1 MLRRVL
7 APRQQGCCKGL
18 PGVFRRYAPRID
30 GAGGATGGHDA
41 NQGHRVDKL
50 KPSVAFGRGLLQR
63 SRQHRRRPFHV
74 GVLAPTSGA
83 MGLLGPCALAC
94 AALARDTWNA
104 QGGLDGREVR
114 LTLLN
119 SSETNAELDDAVRDL
134 VDGGEVDALVALSN
148 TAVCRRLADVVD
160 ARVPLIYTPLYEGSG
175 LPGWV
180 HAIGE
185 TPERQLLPAID
196 WLAGRY
202 RPRRWYLLGN
212 DYSWPR
218 RTHALAMPAIRA
230 GDGEVV
236 RERYVPLG
244 ERDYDAILEDVVA
257 SRAQVLLLS
266 LLTADAVHFC
276 RAFERAGLGGRVLRL
291 STCVEENTVLGVGD
305 ANSEGMFIAAGY
317 FDALDSDANHAF
329 KERYRGRLGDRAP
342 ALNSASQSV
351 YEGFAHLQRQAQGR
365 RGPLLP
371 GARDTRRGAYDASR
385 SPIYLGEACGLGIR
399 PLRTLT
405 DAPG

>member
-1 MLRRVL
+1 MG
-7 APRQQGCCKGL
+7 Q
-18 PGVFRRYAPRID
+18 
-30 GAGGATGGHDA
+30 
-41 NQGHRVDKL
+41 L
-50 KPSVAFGRGLLQR
+50 KPSDVFGRGLLQR
-63 SRQHRRRPFHV
+63 ARVHRRGPFHV
-74 GVLAPTSGA
+74 GVLIPTSGA

-94 AALARDTWNA
+94 AALARDSWNA

-119 SSETNAELDDAVRDL
+119 ASEANTGLDDDVRDL
-134 VDGGEVDALVALSN
+134 VADGAVDALVALSN
-148 TAVCRRLADVVD
+148 TAVCRRIAGVVD
-160 ARVPLIYTPLYEGSG
+160 ARVPLIYTPLYEGCG
-175 LPGWV
+175 LPAWV

-218 RTHALAMPAIRA
+218 RTHALALPAIRTSGA
-230 GDGEVV
+230 EVV

-244 ERDYDAILEDVVA
+244 ERDYDAIIDDVIA
-257 SRAQVLLLS
+257 SRAQVVLLS

-276 RAFERAGLGGRVLRL
+276 RAFERAGLGGKVLRL

-305 ANSEGMFIAAGY
+305 ANSEGMFVAAGY

-329 KERYRGRLGDRAP
+329 KERYRARFGDRAP

-351 YEGFAHLQRQAQGR
+351 YEGFAHLQRQAQTR

-371 GARDTRRGAYDASR
+371 GARDTQRGAYDAGR
-385 SPIYLGEACGLGIR
+385 SPIYLGEVRGLGIR